1 MSKKKNVLPGH
12 SAFDRRPTPHFRGR
26 TSVLNKFRIL
36 RKRAMRGKEGT
47 TFIIH
52 GAPGAGKT
60 ALLDQCQKRA
70 EKDDWNI
77 VKLYTTALW
86 NPDDLLHCLG
96 KSHTQITGLKGEIG
110 VGAEALGHANIGF
123 DVQRT
128 TRTMMKI
135 LQDGKKPLL
144 LILDEAQALGYKDV
158 VPSEMKGVV
167 TSVLNKIHNGDL
179 GKAAILL
186 AGGLKT
192 TLDAFEI
199 FGISRTAMKCVEEL
213 GPLSEKSTRAI
224 IYAWLT
230 NEGGAKGDVTKW
242 VGSITKESNGWP
254 QHIVAYVESAI
265 FHLMENGGHPTPTGL
280 NEVLH
285 EGRIERA
292 EYYEQRVRR
301 IEGGDVICLAKAIL
315 DLPAGKIFKKE
326 TVMSELESK
335 HRAEKA
341 EGIFCTF
348 IEKGVIAEDG
358 RGYSIPISSMHD
370 WLKSELKL
378 YKERIWEP

>member
-1 MSKKKNVLPGH
+1 
-12 SAFDRRPTPHFRGR
+12 
-26 TSVLNKFRIL
+26 
-36 RKRAMRGKEGT
+36 MRGKEGT

-110 VGAEALGHANIGF
+110 VGAEVLGHANIGF

-254 QHIVAYVESAI
+254 S
-265 FHLMENGGHPTPTGL
+265 
-280 NEVLH
+280 
-285 EGRIERA
+285 
-292 EYYEQRVRR
+292 
-301 IEGGDVICLAKAIL
+301 IL
-315 DLPAGKIFKKE
+315 
-326 TVMSELESK
+326 
-335 HRAEKA
+335 
-341 EGIFCTF
+341 
-348 IEKGVIAEDG
+348 
-358 RGYSIPISSMHD
+358 
-370 WLKSELKL
+370 
-378 YKERIWEP
+378 